1 MTSMSWVLGICI
13 LFIVLGLI
21 PGPITPV
28 MAPCALADSFNLKTG
43 AWEMTHTSVITGTL
57 IPPDVLAKMPPEQ
70 RAKLEQAMQARSGQS
85 KIRTSRSCIIQRD
98 LDQNRLIKEESE
110 GEDPQCTTKVLSKSS
125 SRLVIERACLAPHA
139 STSQMTVEATTPETV
154 VASID
159 RAIEGSGKIHV
170 DIKGHWLGTSCDDIN
185 DRR

>member
-1 MTSMSWVLGICI
+1 MDARYLH
-13 LFIVLGLI
+13 IVYR
-21 PGPITPV
+21 P
-28 MAPCALADSFNLKTG
+28 
-43 AWEMTHTSVITGTL
+43 WTHTRSYHPDDGTVRARRFLQPKDRCLGDDPNSVITGTL
-57 IPPDVLAKMPPEQ
+57 IPPDVLAKIPPER
-70 RAKLEQAMQARSGQS
+70 RAKLEQAMQARIGQP
-85 KIRTSRSCIIQRD
+85 KIRTSKSRITQRD

-110 GEDPQCTTKVLSKSS
+110 GEEPQCTTKVLSKSS

-170 DIKGHWLGTSCDDIN
+170 DIKGHWLGTSCDEIK